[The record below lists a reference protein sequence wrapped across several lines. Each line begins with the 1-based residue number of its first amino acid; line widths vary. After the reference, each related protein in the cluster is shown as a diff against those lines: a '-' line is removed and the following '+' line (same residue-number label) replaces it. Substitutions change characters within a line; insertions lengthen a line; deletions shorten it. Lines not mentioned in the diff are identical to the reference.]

1 MPDAHNCSRES
12 ILKTHKT
19 SITDGQGG
27 RILLKGVNF
36 GGWLMMEAYVVHAPN
51 LPQQVFEKEFTKQ
64 CGIRALNELRDK
76 FRDNFITEGDFKQ
89 VASWGMNCIRLP
101 FHYKVGADAKA
112 VSYLDQAILWARKHK
127 VYLILDLHAAYGAQ
141 NPDWH
146 SDSLDGKTELWTNKL
161 NRHKTYALWEKLAD
175 RYKDETIIAGY
186 DLLNEPVLQNTGL
199 LNEFYHESIK
209 AIRRS
214 DKNHI
219 LFIEGKNWAQQIDV
233 LDDFA
238 DDNWVYSI
246 HFYEPMEFTFNLIPF
261 MRYPWGHCNKD
272 TLARRMEGYFC
283 FAQKKQRPVHVGEF
297 GVNYRQGVY
306 NEHMYLQDE
315 LKCFNDLGFHWN
327 YWTYKAVKNNMFP
340 DGIYGYY
347 PNSPW
352 VHRQGPRTGWDC
364 WEQLW
369 AGHKN
374 EMTASWSTQA
384 FGLNTHVIEGLK
396 KAV

>member
-1 MPDAHNCSRES
+1 MNKTF
-12 ILKTHKT
+12 LKRHKAF
-19 SITDGQGG
+19 IVQDEGKPV
-27 RILLKGVNF
+27 LLKGVNF
-36 GGWLMMEAYVVHAPN
+36 GGWLMMEAYFLHAPN
-51 LPQQVFEKEFTKQ
+51 LPQQVFEKEFAKQ
-64 CGIRALNELRDK
+64 CGTKTLSELRGK
-76 FRDNFITEGDFKQ
+76 FRDNFITEADFKQ

-146 SDSLDGKTELWTNKL
+146 SDSLDGKTGLWTNKF
-161 NRHKTYALWEKLAD
+161 NRHKTYLLWESLAD

-186 DLLNEPVLQNTGL
+186 DILNEAVLEGTRL
-199 LNEFYHESIK
+199 LNEFYRETIK

-219 LFIEGKNWAQQIDV
+219 LFIEGKHWAQQIDA
-233 LDDFA
+233 LDDFP

-246 HFYEPMEFTFNLIPF
+246 HFYEPIEFTFNLIPF
-261 MRYPWGHCNKD
+261 MRYPLAGYNKD
-272 TLARRMEGYFC
+272 TLRRRMEGYFR

-306 NEHMYLQDE
+306 NEHLYLRDE
-315 LKCFNDLGFHWN
+315 LKCFNDFGFHWN
-327 YWTYKAVKNNMFP
+327 YWTYKAVKNYIFP

-352 VHRQGPRTGWDC
+352 VHRQGPKTGWHC
-364 WEQLW
+364 WGEYWPKQK
-369 AGHKN
+369 H
-374 EMTASWSTQA
+374 EMAASWRTKA
-384 FGLNTHVIEGLK
+384 FCLNTHVIEQLK
-396 KAV
+396 KAL